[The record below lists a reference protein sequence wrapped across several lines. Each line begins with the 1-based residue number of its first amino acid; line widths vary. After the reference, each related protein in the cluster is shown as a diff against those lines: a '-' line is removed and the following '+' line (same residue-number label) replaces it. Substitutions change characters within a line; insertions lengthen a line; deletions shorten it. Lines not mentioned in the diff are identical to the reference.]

1 MSAFVGDQAVGCR
14 RMYWALGCPGRAW
27 AARGG
32 GALGQPEMS
41 GPARVMVMRTTQR
54 RSLIMAAR

>member
-1 MSAFVGDQAVGCR
+1 MGPGAVPR
-14 RMYWALGCPGRAW
+14 SPAELRPKARPGGREG
-27 AARGG
+27 AR
-32 GALGQPEMS
+32 GQPEML